1 MHHKKPFVVTCI
13 PAFNEEMSIAR
24 VALLARRHV
33 DKVVVCVAGSGDLAW
48 EVHRKLV
55 WFDRGVRG

>member
-1 MHHKKPFVVTCI
+1 MVTCI